1 VIGGDSGIDF
11 ESVLSWQPQTKVYAT
26 PFFDDSR
33 LTIYELFEPMN
44 KVGFISLGCPKNL
57 VDSEVMMGQLKA
69 NGYELTADASE
80 ADTVVVNTCGFIDS
94 AKKESIEAILEA
106 AQLKTNG
113 KAKRLVVAGCLVER
127 YRDELK
133 ASMPEVDA
141 FIGTSQINDIL
152 AVCDPQTNTRSL
164 PIITVGN
171 QSATYLYDESTPR
184 VLATPSHYAFIKIAE
199 GCDRPCAFCFIP
211 QMRGHFRSRR
221 FGSIVAEAHQLAE
234 EGVKE
239 LILVAQDSSRYGE
252 DLGKQDA
259 LAHLL
264 RELSHTEGIE
274 WVRVMYTYPTHI
286 SDAFLDVL
294 AEEAK
299 AVKYLDM
306 PLQHASQ
313 NVLKLMKRGG
323 NRASLEKLIKRVRER
338 VPGIAVRTTF
348 IAGFPGETDGD
359 FEELLAFVKNV
370 EFDRVG
376 VFTYS
381 DEEGTP
387 AFELPNKVD
396 PKIAKQ
402 RRIRLMKAQ
411 SRISRKRNKAKV
423 GEVLRVIFE
432 GESNESDLLWQGRIE
447 TQAPDIDGCV
457 LINDVPEGFIP
468 LPGEMV
474 NVLITEAQ
482 EYDLVGKIVSC
493 Q

>member
-1 VIGGDSGIDF
+1 
-11 ESVLSWQPQTKVYAT
+11 
-26 PFFDDSR
+26 
-33 LTIYELFEPMN
+33 MN

-57 VDSEVMMGQLKA
+57 VDSEVMMGQLKQK
-69 NGYELTADASE
+69 GYLITAEAED

-106 AQLKTNG
+106 ARLKIEG
-113 KAKRLVVAGCLVER
+113 KAKRLIVAGCLVER

-133 ASMPEVDA
+133 AEMPEVDA

-152 AVCDPQTNTRSL
+152 DVCDPQTNTRSL
-164 PIITVGN
+164 PVIPLGK

-259 LAHLL
+259 LAQLL
-264 RELSHTEGIE
+264 RELSHTDGIE

-294 AEEAK
+294 VEEPK
-299 AVKYLDM
+299 AVKYLDV

-313 NVLKLMKRGG
+313 DVLKLMKRGG
-323 NRASLEKLIKRVRER
+323 NRASLERLIERVRTR

-348 IAGFPGETDGD
+348 ITGFPGETEND
-359 FEELLAFVKNV
+359 FNELLTFVRNV
-370 EFDRVG
+370 EFDRMG

-387 AFELPNKVD
+387 AFNLTHKVD
-396 PKIAKQ
+396 PKIAK
-402 RRIRLMKAQ
+402 RRRDQLMKAQ
-411 SRISRKRNKAKV
+411 SKIAKRKHNAMIGQTVRAM
-423 GEVLRVIFE
+423 FE
-432 GESNESDLLWQGRIE
+432 GEANESELLWQGRLE

-457 LINDVPEGFIP
+457 LINDAPESFVPQ
-468 LPGEMV
+468 PGQMV
-474 NVLITEAQ
+474 DVLITEAQ
-482 EYDLVGKIVSC
+482 EYDLVGRIVSWRNGLLPD
-493 Q
+493 

>member
-1 VIGGDSGIDF
+1 
-11 ESVLSWQPQTKVYAT
+11 
-26 PFFDDSR
+26 
-33 LTIYELFEPMN
+33 MH

-69 NGYELTADASE
+69 RGFEITANASD
-80 ADTVVVNTCGFIDS
+80 ADTVVVNTCGFIES
-94 AKKESIEAILEA
+94 AKQESIDTILEA
-106 AQLKTNG
+106 ARLKTDG
-113 KAKRLVVAGCLVER
+113 KARRLVVAGCLVER
-127 YRDELK
+127 YRDDLQ
-133 ASMPEVDA
+133 ASIPEVDA

-152 AVCDPQTNTRSL
+152 AVCDPKTDTRSL
-164 PIITVGN
+164 PVISLGN

-184 VLATPSHYAFIKIAE
+184 ILATPSHYAFIKIAE

-221 FGSIVAEAHQLAE
+221 FGSIVAEAQQLAE

-252 DLGKQDA
+252 DLDKPDA

-286 SDAFLDVL
+286 SDTFLDVM
-294 AEEAK
+294 ADEPK

-323 NRASLEKLIKRVRER
+323 NRASLERLIKRVRER

-348 IAGFPGETDGD
+348 ITGFPGETDED
-359 FEELLAFVKNV
+359 FEELMTFIRNV

-387 AFELPNKVD
+387 AFDLPNKVD

-402 RRIRLMKAQ
+402 RRSRLMKEQAKIA
-411 SRISRKRNKAKV
+411 RRKHKSMV
-423 GEVLRVIFE
+423 GETVQVMFE
-432 GESNESDLLWQGRIE
+432 GESTESELLWQGRME

-457 LINDVPEGFIP
+457 LINDAPEDFVPVEGQ
-468 LPGEMV
+468 MV

-482 EYDLVGKIVSC
+482 EYDLVGRII
-493 Q
+493 

>member
-1 VIGGDSGIDF
+1 
-11 ESVLSWQPQTKVYAT
+11 
-26 PFFDDSR
+26 
-33 LTIYELFEPMN
+33 M

-57 VDSEVMMGQLKA
+57 VDSEVMMGQLKHHGFEITA
-69 NGYELTADASE
+69 NAAE

-94 AKKESIEAILEA
+94 AKRESIEAILEA
-106 AQLKTNG
+106 AKLKTEG
-113 KAKRLVVAGCLVER
+113 AAKRLVVAGCLVER

-133 ASMPEVDA
+133 AEMPEVDA

-152 AVCDPQTNTRSL
+152 AVCDPATNTRSL
-164 PIITVGN
+164 PVIPLGN
-171 QSATYLYDESTPR
+171 QTATYLYDESTPR
-184 VLATPSHYAFIKIAE
+184 VLATPGHYAFIKIAE

-234 EGVKE
+234 EGIKE

-259 LAHLL
+259 LAQLL

-286 SDAFLDVL
+286 SDGFLDVL
-294 AEEAK
+294 AEEPK

-323 NRASLEKLIKRVRER
+323 NRASLEKLIARVRER

-348 IAGFPGETDGD
+348 ITGFPGETEED
-359 FEELLAFVKNV
+359 FEELLAFLKNV

-387 AFELPNKVD
+387 AYDLPNKVD
-396 PKIAKQ
+396 PKTAT
-402 RRIRLMKAQ
+402 RRRARLMKEQAK
-411 SRISRKRNKAKV
+411 ISRRRNKAKV
-423 GEVLRVIFE
+423 GQQVRVLFE
-432 GESNESDLLWQGRIE
+432 GDSNESDLLWQGRVE

-457 LINDVPEGFIP
+457 LINDAPEDFVPITGDF
-468 LPGEMV
+468 V

-482 EYDLVGKIVSC
+482 EYDRVGRIV
-493 Q
+493 

>member
-1 VIGGDSGIDF
+1 MQKI
-11 ESVLSWQPQTKVYAT
+11 
-26 PFFDDSR
+26 
-33 LTIYELFEPMN
+33 
-44 KVGFISLGCPKNL
+44 GFISLGCPKNL

-80 ADTVVVNTCGFIDS
+80 ADTIVVNTCGFIDS
-94 AKKESIEAILEA
+94 AKQESIDTILEA
-106 AQLKTNG
+106 ARLKSDG
-113 KAKRLVVAGCLVER
+113 KATRLVVAGCLVER
-127 YRDELK
+127 YRDDLK

-152 AVCDPQTNTRSL
+152 SVCDPQTNTRSL
-164 PIITVGN
+164 PVIPLGN
-171 QSATYLYDESTPR
+171 QSSTYLYDESTPR

-221 FGSIVAEAHQLAE
+221 FGSLVAEAHQLAE

-252 DLGKQDA
+252 DLGKTDA
-259 LAHLL
+259 LTHLL

-286 SDAFLDVL
+286 SDAFLDVI
-294 AEEAK
+294 AEEPK

-323 NRASLEKLIKRVRER
+323 NRASLEKLIRRVRKRVPE
-338 VPGIAVRTTF
+338 IAVRTTF
-348 IAGFPGETDGD
+348 ITGFPGETDAD
-359 FEELLAFVKNV
+359 FEELLEFVKNV
-370 EFDRVG
+370 KFDRVG

-387 AFELPNKVD
+387 AYDLANKVE
-396 PKIAKQ
+396 PKVAKQ
-402 RRIRLMKAQ
+402 RRARLMKEQ
-411 SRISRKRNKAKV
+411 AKV
-423 GEVLRVIFE
+423 AKRKHKAMIGQQVRVIFE
-432 GESNESDLLWQGRIE
+432 GESAESDLLWQGRME

-457 LINDVPEGFIP
+457 LINDAPEGLAP
-468 LPGEMV
+468 SPGDFV
-474 NVLITEAQ
+474 NVLLTEAQ
-482 EYDLVGKIVSC
+482 EYDLVGRIV
-493 Q
+493 

>member
-1 VIGGDSGIDF
+1 M
-11 ESVLSWQPQTKVYAT
+11 K
-26 PFFDDSR
+26 
-33 LTIYELFEPMN
+33 

-57 VDSEVMMGQLKA
+57 VDSEVMMGQLQQKGYQITA
-69 NGYELTADASE
+69 NAEE

-94 AKKESIEAILEA
+94 AKQESIDAILEA
-106 AQLKTNG
+106 ARLKTEG
-113 KAKRLVVAGCLVER
+113 KAKRLIVAGCLVER

-133 ASMPEVDA
+133 AEMPEVDA
-141 FIGTSQINDIL
+141 FIGTSQIDEIL
-152 AVCDPQTNTRSL
+152 SVCDPNTNTRSL
-164 PIITVGN
+164 PVIPLGN

-221 FGSIVAEAHQLAE
+221 FGSLVAEAHQLAE

-252 DLGKQDA
+252 DLGKPDA
-259 LAHLL
+259 LAKLV
-264 RELSHTEGIE
+264 RALSQTEGIA

-286 SDAFLDVL
+286 SDGFLDAL
-294 AEEAK
+294 AEESK

-323 NRASLEKLIKRVRER
+323 NRASLERLIKRVRDR

-348 IAGFPGETDGD
+348 ITGFPGETEAD
-359 FEELLAFVKNV
+359 FNELVTFVRNV

-387 AFELPNKVD
+387 AYELPNKVD

-402 RRIRLMKAQ
+402 RRDRLMKEQAK
-411 SRISRKRNKAKV
+411 IAKRKHKAMIGKTV
-423 GEVLRVIFE
+423 RVMFE
-432 GESNESDLLWQGRIE
+432 GESNESELLWQGRME

-457 LINDVPEGFIP
+457 LINDVPEDFVP
-468 LPGEMV
+468 VAGELCDVM
-474 NVLITEAQ
+474 ITEAQ
-482 EYDLVGKIVSC
+482 DYDLVGRIVRA
-493 Q
+493 

>member
-1 VIGGDSGIDF
+1 M
-11 ESVLSWQPQTKVYAT
+11 K
-26 PFFDDSR
+26 
-33 LTIYELFEPMN
+33 

-57 VDSEVMMGQLKA
+57 VDSEVMMGQLKQ
-69 NGYELTADASE
+69 NGYEITADAEE
-80 ADTVVVNTCGFIDS
+80 ADTLVVNTCGFIES
-94 AKKESIEAILEA
+94 AKRESIDAILEA
-106 AQLKTNG
+106 ARLKIGG
-113 KAKRLVVAGCLVER
+113 KAKRLIVAGCLVER

-133 ASMPEVDA
+133 AEMPEVDA

-152 AVCDPQTNTRSL
+152 AVCDPRTNTRSL
-164 PIITVGN
+164 PVVPLGN

-221 FGSIVAEAHQLAE
+221 FGSIVAEAQQLAE

-264 RELSHTEGIE
+264 RELSHTDGIE

-286 SDAFLDVL
+286 SDGFLDVL
-294 AEEAK
+294 AEEPK

-323 NRASLEKLIKRVRER
+323 NRTSLERLIGRVRQR

-348 IAGFPGETDGD
+348 ITGFPGETDAD
-359 FEELLAFVKNV
+359 FEELLAFVKKV

-387 AFELPNKVD
+387 AYDLPNKVE
-396 PKIAKQ
+396 PKIARQ
-402 RRIRLMKAQ
+402 RRTRLMKEQA
-411 SRISRKRNKAKV
+411 RISRRKNKTRV
-423 GEVLRVIFE
+423 GETVRVLFE
-432 GESNESDLLWQGRIE
+432 GESKESELLWQGRLE
-447 TQAPDIDGCV
+447 TQSPDIDGCV
-457 LINDVPEGFIP
+457 LISDVPEGFTP
-468 LPGEMV
+468 QPGDLV

-482 EYDLVGKIVSC
+482 EYDLVGSIV
-493 Q
+493 

>member
-1 VIGGDSGIDF
+1 M
-11 ESVLSWQPQTKVYAT
+11 K
-26 PFFDDSR
+26 
-33 LTIYELFEPMN
+33 

-57 VDSEVMMGQLKA
+57 VDSEVMMGHLKQ
-69 NGYELTADASE
+69 NGYEITADAAD

-94 AKKESIEAILEA
+94 AKQESIDTILEA
-106 AQLKTNG
+106 AQLKANG
-113 KAKRLVVAGCLVER
+113 NAKRLIVAGCLVER

-133 ASMPEVDA
+133 AAIPEVDA
-141 FIGTSQINDIL
+141 FIGTNQINDIL
-152 AVCDPQTNTRSL
+152 TVTDPKVNTRSL
-164 PIITVGN
+164 PVVPIGN

-184 VLATPSHYAFIKIAE
+184 VLATPSHYAFVKIAE

-221 FGSIVAEAHQLAE
+221 FGSIIAEAQQLAE

-259 LAHLL
+259 LARLL
-264 RELSHTEGIE
+264 RELSHIDGIE

-294 AEEAK
+294 AEEPK

-323 NRASLEKLIKRVRER
+323 NRASLERLIERVRRR

-348 IAGFPGETDGD
+348 ISGFPGETEAD
-359 FEELLAFVKNV
+359 FAELMSFIKNV

-387 AFELPNKVD
+387 AFDLSDKVQHRT
-396 PKIAKQ
+396 AV
-402 RRIRLMKAQ
+402 RRRNALMKEQAK
-411 SRISRKRNKAKV
+411 ISRRKNKAHV
-423 GEVLRVIFE
+423 GDVVQVLFE
-432 GESNESDLLWQGRIE
+432 GESKESELLWQGRME

-457 LINDVPEGFIP
+457 LINDVPDGVVPAI
-468 LPGEMV
+468 GELLSV
-474 NVLITEAQ
+474 EITEAH
-482 EYDLVGKIVSC
+482 EYDLIGRIWATD
-493 Q
+493 

>member
-1 VIGGDSGIDF
+1 M
-11 ESVLSWQPQTKVYAT
+11 K
-26 PFFDDSR
+26 
-33 LTIYELFEPMN
+33 

-57 VDSEVMMGQLKA
+57 VDSEVMMGHLKQ
-69 NGYELTADASE
+69 NGYQITADA
-80 ADTVVVNTCGFIDS
+80 ADAETVVVNTCGFIDS
-94 AKKESIEAILEA
+94 AKKESIDAILEA
-106 AQLKTNG
+106 ARLKTEG
-113 KAKRLVVAGCLVER
+113 HAKRLIVAGCLVER

-133 ASMPEVDA
+133 AEMPEVDA
-141 FIGTSQINDIL
+141 FIGTNQINDIL
-152 AVCDPQTNTRSL
+152 TVADPKTNPRSL
-164 PIITVGN
+164 PVVQLGN
-171 QSATYLYDESTPR
+171 QTATYLYDESTPR
-184 VLATPSHYAFIKIAE
+184 VLATPSHYAFVKIAE

-239 LILVAQDSSRYGE
+239 IILVAQDSSRYGE
-252 DLGKQDA
+252 DLGKPDA
-259 LAHLL
+259 LARLL
-264 RELSHTEGIE
+264 RELSHVDGIE

-294 AEEAK
+294 AEEPR

-323 NRASLEKLIKRVRER
+323 NRRSLERLIERVRRR

-348 IAGFPGETDGD
+348 ITGFPGETEAD
-359 FEELLAFVKNV
+359 FEELLAFIKNV

-387 AFELPNKVD
+387 AFELPNKV
-396 PKIAKQ
+396 PARTAA
-402 RRIRLMKAQ
+402 RRRTALMKEQA
-411 SRISRKRNKAKV
+411 RISRRKNRARV
-423 GEVLRVIFE
+423 GETVRVLFE
-432 GESNESDLLWQGRIE
+432 GESKESELLWQGRME

-457 LINDVPEGFIP
+457 LINDVPQDV
-468 LPGEMV
+468 LPESGDFV
-474 NVLITEAQ
+474 NVEITEAH
-482 EYDLVGKIVSC
+482 EYDLIGRISA
-493 Q
+493 

>member
-1 VIGGDSGIDF
+1 MKKI
-11 ESVLSWQPQTKVYAT
+11 
-26 PFFDDSR
+26 
-33 LTIYELFEPMN
+33 
-44 KVGFISLGCPKNL
+44 GFISLGCPKNL
-57 VDSEVMMGQLKA
+57 VDSEVMMGQLKQK
-69 NGYELTADASE
+69 GYQITADAAD
-80 ADTVVVNTCGFIDS
+80 ADTVVVNTCGFIES
-94 AKKESIEAILEA
+94 AKQESIEAILEA
-106 AQLKTNG
+106 AQLKTAG
-113 KAKRLVVAGCLVER
+113 KAQRLIVAGCLVER
-127 YRDELK
+127 YRDDLK
-133 ASMPEVDA
+133 AQMPEVDA

-152 AVCDPQTNTRSL
+152 TVCDPKTNTRAL
-164 PIITVGN
+164 PIVQLGN
-171 QSATYLYDESTPR
+171 QTATYLYDESTPR

-259 LAHLL
+259 LAYLL
-264 RELSHTEGIE
+264 RELAHTPGLE

-294 AEEAK
+294 AEEPK

-323 NRASLEKLIKRVRER
+323 NRQSLERLIKRVRDR
-338 VPGIAVRTTF
+338 VPGITVRTTF
-348 IAGFPGETDGD
+348 IAGFPGETAED

-387 AFELPNKVD
+387 AYELPNKVD

-402 RRIRLMKAQ
+402 RRNRLMKEQ
-411 SRISRKRNKAKV
+411 SRISRRKHKARI
-423 GEVLRVIFE
+423 GETVRVLFE
-432 GESNESDLLWQGRIE
+432 GESNESELLWQGRME

-457 LINDVPEGFIP
+457 LINDVPEGLNP
-468 LPGEMV
+468 ATGDLV
-474 NVLITEAQ
+474 KVLITEAH
-482 EYDLVGKIVSC
+482 EYDLVGTIVAL
-493 Q
+493 

>member
-1 VIGGDSGIDF
+1 M
-11 ESVLSWQPQTKVYAT
+11 K
-26 PFFDDSR
+26 
-33 LTIYELFEPMN
+33 

-57 VDSEVMMGQLKA
+57 VDSEVMMGQLKQS
-69 NGYELTADASE
+69 GYEITSNADE
-80 ADTVVVNTCGFIDS
+80 AETVVVNTCGFIDS

-106 AQLKTNG
+106 ARLKAEG
-113 KAKRLVVAGCLVER
+113 KATRLIVAGCLVER

-133 ASMPEVDA
+133 TELPEVDA
-141 FIGTSQINDIL
+141 FIGTSQIADIL
-152 AVCDPQTNTRSL
+152 KVCDPERNPRSL
-164 PIITVGN
+164 PVVTLGN

-184 VLATPSHYAFIKIAE
+184 VLATPAHYAFIKIAE

-264 RELSHTEGIE
+264 RELSHTDGIE

-286 SDAFLDVL
+286 SDGFLDVL
-294 AEEAK
+294 AEEPK

-313 NVLKLMKRGG
+313 NVLKRMKRGG
-323 NRASLEKLIKRVRER
+323 NRESLERLIERVRKR

-348 IAGFPGETDGD
+348 ITGFPGETDAD
-359 FEELLAFVKNV
+359 FEELMRFVKNV

-381 DEEGTP
+381 DEEGTG
-387 AFELPNKVD
+387 AFDLSDKVD
-396 PKIAKQ
+396 PKVARQ
-402 RRIRLMKAQ
+402 RRTRLMKEQAK
-411 SRISRKRNKAKV
+411 ISRRKNKARV
-423 GEVLRVIFE
+423 GATVRVLFE
-432 GESNESDLLWQGRIE
+432 GESKESELLWQGRME

-457 LINDVPEGFIP
+457 LINDVPEGVVP
-468 LPGEMV
+468 AAGDMV
-474 NVLITEAQ
+474 SVLVTEAQ
-482 EYDLVGKIVSC
+482 EHDLVGSILGVR
-493 Q
+493 

>member
-1 VIGGDSGIDF
+1 M
-11 ESVLSWQPQTKVYAT
+11 K
-26 PFFDDSR
+26 
-33 LTIYELFEPMN
+33 

-57 VDSEVMMGQLKA
+57 VDSEVMMGQLKH
-69 NGYELTADASE
+69 NGFEITPNADE
-80 ADTVVVNTCGFIDS
+80 AETVVVNTCGFIES
-94 AKKESIEAILEA
+94 AKQESIEAILEA
-106 AQLKTNG
+106 ARLKTDG
-113 KAKRLVVAGCLVER
+113 KARRLVVAGCLVER

-133 ASMPEVDA
+133 AELPEVDA
-141 FIGTSQINDIL
+141 FIGTSQISDIL
-152 AVCDPQTNTRSL
+152 KVCDPKTNPRSL
-164 PIITVGN
+164 PVVTLGN

-184 VLATPSHYAFIKIAE
+184 ILATPSHYAFIKIAE

-239 LILVAQDSSRYGE
+239 LVLVAQDSSRYGE

-259 LAHLL
+259 LATLL
-264 RELSHTEGIE
+264 RELSHTDGIE

-294 AEEAK
+294 AQEPK

-323 NRASLEKLIKRVRER
+323 NRQSLERLIERVRKR

-348 IAGFPGETDGD
+348 ITGFPGETDAD
-359 FEELLAFVKNV
+359 FEELLAFIRNV

-387 AFELPNKVD
+387 AFNLPNKVE
-396 PKIAKQ
+396 PRVARQ
-402 RRIRLMKAQ
+402 RRQRLMKEQAK
-411 SRISRKRNKAKV
+411 ISRRRNKSFV
-423 GEVLRVIFE
+423 GQTVQVLFE
-432 GESNESDLLWQGRIE
+432 GESKESELLWQGRME

-457 LINDVPEGFIP
+457 LINDVSEGFMP
-468 LPGEMV
+468 ATGELV
-474 NVLITEAQ
+474 DVLITEATD
-482 EYDLVGKIVSC
+482 YDLIGSVQNPDASG
-493 Q
+493 